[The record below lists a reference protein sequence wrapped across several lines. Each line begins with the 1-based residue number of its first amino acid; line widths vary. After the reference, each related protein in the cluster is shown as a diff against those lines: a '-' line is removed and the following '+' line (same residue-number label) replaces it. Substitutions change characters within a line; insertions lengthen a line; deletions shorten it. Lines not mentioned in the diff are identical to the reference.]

1 MISVFLERTTIA
13 ALVSL
18 AVYVV
23 ACLPYVMTFNIEFS
37 MEISFVQK
45 ILVVS
50 TSNRD
55 NNVLIPFILKYEL
68 FSNQIGQLIFEHLPI
83 LLHCCSL

>member
-18 AVYVV
+18 TVYVV
-23 ACLPYVMTFNIEFS
+23 ACLPYVITFNIEFS
-37 MEISFVQK
+37 VKISFLHK

-50 TSNRD
+50 I
-55 NNVLIPFILKYEL
+55 V
-68 FSNQIGQLIFEHLPI
+68 QLL
-83 LLHCCSL
+83 

>member
-23 ACLPYVMTFNIEFS
+23 ACLPYVITFNIEFS
-37 MEISFVQK
+37 VEISFVHK
-45 ILVVS
+45 IVVVS
-50 TSNRD
+50 TSNGVD
-55 NNVLIPFILKYEL
+55 YVLIPFILKYEV
-68 FSNQIGQLIFEHLPI
+68 FQIIFEHLAI
-83 LLHCCSL
+83 QHHCFSL